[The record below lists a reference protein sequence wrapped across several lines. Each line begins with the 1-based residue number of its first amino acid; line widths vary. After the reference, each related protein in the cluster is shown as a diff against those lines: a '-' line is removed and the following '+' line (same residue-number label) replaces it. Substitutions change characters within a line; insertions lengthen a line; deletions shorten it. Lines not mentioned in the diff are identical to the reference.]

1 MEYTQ
6 HSRQKGN
13 HRFARNDE
21 FKKAPAQPKKM
32 VPSLT
37 LGLEVVLAVL
47 LVLWV
52 LCVKPE
58 LGLFLYGLALG
69 FPDVAIPLGT
79 TINIRMDDC
88 LMLFFLIRSV
98 LWTPAPLAEG
108 QRKVLGWQ
116 ALLLSVC
123 IFSAV
128 YKFASG
134 APPEAYVTAKMIGCA
149 AILFVLP
156 RLVQSER
163 RLRFLIVG
171 LLCGGIALAI
181 QIVQHLG
188 ANSAEA
194 NKNFQVYKA
203 VASFTTWNPNTIGQ
217 AAMLVVFAAG
227 VGWVVFPES
236 RAGRIF
242 WPCFAVGF
250 ALIPALMFVRG
261 TSLSIAAGFV
271 LFLSLS
277 RRWKWVLLFLSVC
290 LCVVLYMRTANRGL
304 ADSALNVDLTTGE
317 GLSDR
322 YARWDAAIQGIE
334 SNPFLGQGF
343 GQEWSYL
350 QNAGS
355 AGRAHDAYLTVW
367 IELGLGGLL
376 LFLATIVQFFRAGW
390 FLFGNARFRTQGA
403 LILALIFS
411 LSMDSLALS
420 TLYWEKLPTI
430 AMSLAVVVL
439 GLCERMDEEIA
450 PGEVH
455 TLAYEPF
462 AQHS

>member
-1 MEYTQ
+1 MYPTPTLWLEIGVATLLGIVFLWTKTEY
-6 HSRQKGN
+6 
-13 HRFARNDE
+13 
-21 FKKAPAQPKKM
+21 
-32 VPSLT
+32 
-37 LGLEVVLAVL
+37 
-47 LVLWV
+47 
-52 LCVKPE
+52 
-58 LGLFLYGLALG
+58 GLFLYAVALG
-69 FPDVAIPLGT
+69 FPDLSLPLGT
-79 TINIRMDDC
+79 TINMRLDDV
-88 LMLFFLIRSV
+88 LILVFLARTIPWS
-98 LWTPAPLAEG
+98 PAPLSGG
-108 QRKVLGWQ
+108 QRNLFKWQ
-116 ALLLSVC
+116 AIFFGVC
-123 IFSAV
+123 
-128 YKFASG
+128 FASIAVETARG
-134 APPEAYVTAKMIGCA
+134 IPPAGYETAKMIGCA

-163 RLRFLIVG
+163 RLRFLIAG

-194 NKNFQVYKA
+194 TKNFQVYKA

-227 VGWVVFPES
+227 VGWIAFPGS
-236 RAGRIF
+236 RASRIF
-242 WPCFAVGF
+242 WPCSAVGF

-271 LFLSLS
+271 LFLCLL

-290 LCVVLYMRTANRGL
+290 LCVVFYMRTANRGL
-304 ADSALNVDLTTGE
+304 ADSALNVDLSTGE

-334 SNPFLGQGF
+334 SKPFLGQGF
-343 GQEWSYL
+343 GQEWNYL

-355 AGRAHDAYLTVW
+355 AGRAHDAYLSVW

-390 FLFGNARFRTQGA
+390 FLFGNPRFRTQGA

-450 PGEVH
+450 PREVH
-455 TLAYEPF
+455 SLAYEPF
-462 AQHS
+462 AQHP

>member
-1 MEYTQ
+1 
-6 HSRQKGN
+6 
-13 HRFARNDE
+13 
-21 FKKAPAQPKKM
+21 M

-37 LGLEVVLAVL
+37 FGFEAVMTIL
-47 LVLWV
+47 VVLWV
-52 LCVKPE
+52 LCIKPE
-58 LGLFLYGLALG
+58 YGLFLYGLTLG
-69 FPDVAIPLGT
+69 FPDVALPLGT
-79 TINIRMDDC
+79 TINIRLDDGV
-88 LMLFFLIRSV
+88 MLFFLLRSV
-98 LWTPAPLAEG
+98 LWTPAPLAAG
-108 QRKVLGWQ
+108 QRKILSWQVVLF
-116 ALLLSVC
+116 SVC
-123 IFSAV
+123 VFSAV

-194 NKNFQVYKA
+194 TKNFQVYKSA
-203 VASFTTWNPNTIGQ
+203 AAFTTWNPNTIGQ
-217 AAMLVVFAAG
+217 AAMLAVFTAG
-227 VGWVVFPES
+227 VGWIGFAGS
-236 RAGRIF
+236 RVARII

-250 ALIPALMFVRG
+250 ALIPAMMFVRG

-271 LFLSLS
+271 LFLCLS
-277 RRWKWVLLFLSVC
+277 RRWKWVLLFLAVC
-290 LCVVLYMRTANRGL
+290 VAVVLYLRTANRTL
-304 ADSALNVDLTTGE
+304 ADGAFNVDLTTGE

-322 YARWDAAIQGIE
+322 YARWGSAIQAIE
-334 SNPFLGQGF
+334 RNPFLGQGF

-355 AGRAHDAYLTVW
+355 EGRAHDAYLTVW

-390 FLFGNARFRTQGA
+390 SLYVNPRYQMQGA
-403 LILALIFS
+403 LIVSLIFA
-411 LSMDSLALS
+411 LVLDSFGLS

-430 AMSLAVVVL
+430 AMSLAVVVV
-439 GLCERMDEEIA
+439 GLCKRMDQEVEVSEI
-450 PGEVH
+450 P
-455 TLAYEPF
+455 TLSYEPF
-462 AQHS
+462 RQHS